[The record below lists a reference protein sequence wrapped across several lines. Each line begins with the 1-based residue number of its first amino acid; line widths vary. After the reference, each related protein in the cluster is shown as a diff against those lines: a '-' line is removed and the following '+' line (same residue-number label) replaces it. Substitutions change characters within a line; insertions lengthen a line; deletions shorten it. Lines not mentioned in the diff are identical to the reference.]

1 MKKLLISDKMLRL
14 ISFIVAVLIWLYINI
29 VINPSIEVTVRD
41 LPIQFVGTEKLND
54 NGLGIVTESAT
65 TVTLKI
71 KGNRKTMGKN
81 NMDTIIAKAD
91 VSNVYNTGTVSV
103 PVEVV
108 IPFENSGISN
118 QSVYAVD
125 ISVEKIKSKTLNLE
139 INTEGSL
146 ADGYMAGPIDIN
158 PSSVTISGPESVIG
172 KIVKAGVTLDYGN
185 ADVDIDAEVP
195 IRLYGADGK
204 EFSIMDAI
212 LTRINRDNTGCKV
225 HCAVVKLKEV
235 DIHPI
240 FDDDEL
246 IKRDQIIYSIYPSEV
261 QIYGETALTAK
272 ISSISTE
279 IISTEKLRE
288 NKKVKVKLNIPEGVK
303 VLQDIGEVE
312 ITLKDVQGQ
321 N

>member
-65 TVTLKI
+65 TITLKI

-108 IPFENSGISN
+108 IPFEKSGISN

-235 DIHPI
+235 DIRPI

-246 IKRDQIIYSIYPSEV
+246 IKRDQIIYSINPSEV